1 MTCQYQLSEPN
12 LLAFEGDRALSPDE
26 AAEFRPGTS
35 LTFRCKDIGKYALI
49 GSGIRTCEYG
59 DWTGV
64 KTSCIGLSQEHD
76 YARKFLYPEGML
88 SDRNLVVGIRLQD
101 SET

>member
-1 MTCQYQLSEPN
+1 MSCHYQLSEPN
-12 LLAFEGDRALSPDE
+12 LLAFEGDRALGFDE
-26 AAEFRPGTS
+26 TLEFRPGTS

-49 GSGIRTCEYG
+49 GSGIRTCEFG

-76 YARKFLYPEGML
+76 YARK
-88 SDRNLVVGIRLQD
+88 
-101 SET
+101 